1 MYVFS
6 EPQFSEMNH
15 DGPPSDFF
23 WTTREHFHYNR
34 RKEIL
39 AKYPQVS
46 LSLSLPLA
54 CFPACAYRSLP
65 HSFLFLLLLLLL
77 LLLLCCLLLFC
88 LFFRFRISM
97 GPIPSLPW

>member
-46 LSLSLPLA
+46 LSLSLSL
-54 CFPACAYRSLP
+54 FP
-65 HSFLFLLLLLLL
+65 
-77 LLLLCCLLLFC
+77 
-88 LFFRFRISM
+88 
-97 GPIPSLPW
+97 

>member
-46 LSLSLPLA
+46 LSLSLSLSSLGLLPTRVHVAHSSLLFVPLA
-54 CFPACAYRSLP
+54 SAVVAVVAV
-65 HSFLFLLLLLLL
+65 LFAFV
-77 LLLLCCLLLFC
+77 LFV
-88 LFFRFRISM
+88 F
-97 GPIPSLPW
+97 